1 MAHEKGPPL
10 RATLS
15 TRRRVAAGSFVLLC
29 RSHCAVGGR
38 SHRTVSGRS
47 RSHCTFGGGSS
58 GVGRSSSSFSG
69 GFSSLRRSVGSSLGR
84 VGGGFGGV
92 GGAVVSGGSA
102 GGQGQSGDRGSD
114 QSGDAHV
121 CSPSEGYA
129 GSDAPARRS
138 ERQGEASGKRNY
150 HAFVN
155 ADHAAA
161 GAADRASSI
170 SANEGWAED
179 GMSPRPI
186 SIEIWAALPCRCA
199 TRTERMIL

>member
-1 MAHEKGPPL
+1 MKKGPPL
-10 RATLS
+10 RTTLLSHSRKAAT
-15 TRRRVAAGSFVLLC
+15 FVLLS
-29 RSHCAVGGR
+29 RGWSRGHGTVGGR
-38 SHRTVSGRS
+38 SRSGSHRAFGSG
-47 RSHCTFGGGSS
+47 GLS
-58 GVGRSSSSFSG
+58 GVGRGSSGFSGGFGSLRRGVGSGLSRVSG
-69 GFSSLRRSVGSSLGR
+69 GFSS
-84 VGGGFGGV
+84 V

-170 SANEGWAED
+170 SANDGWAED

-186 SIEIWAALPCRCA
+186 SIEIWAALPCRWA